1 MKSLQVFCAA
11 LLLCSSLAVQATET
25 GSGDPR
31 YTIQNPP
38 AYAMLGDLLIARP
51 LLVVATV
58 IGAGAFVVSLP
69 FTALGGGIGDAGQAL
84 VVIRR
89 ERRLCGVWGYRGRFE
104 QRGEL
109 IRFCCVADGLIAGK
123 PLPQVFGV
131 HNLCSTTDPVGAG
144 LPAMAS
150 VQARKIRPCR

>member
-1 MKSLQVFCAA
+1 MKVLQIFFVT
-11 LLLCSSLAVQATET
+11 LLLCFSLAVQASET

-69 FTALGGGIGDAGQAL
+69 FTALGGGVGDAGQAL
-84 VVIRR
+84 VVDPAKAAFVRCLGCTG
-89 ERRLCGVWGYRGRFE
+89 EGFE
-104 QRGEL
+104 QRE
-109 IRFCCVADGLIAGK
+109 
-123 PLPQVFGV
+123 
-131 HNLCSTTDPVGAG
+131 
-144 LPAMAS
+144 
-150 VQARKIRPCR
+150 

>member
-1 MKSLQVFCAA
+1 MKCLQVLFVT
-11 LLLCSSLAVQATET
+11 LLLCSSLVARASEN

-84 VVIRR
+84 VVDPARAAFVR
-89 ERRLCGVWGYRGRFE
+89 CLGCVGEGFE
-104 QRGEL
+104 QRE
-109 IRFCCVADGLIAGK
+109 
-123 PLPQVFGV
+123 
-131 HNLCSTTDPVGAG
+131 
-144 LPAMAS
+144 
-150 VQARKIRPCR
+150 

>member
-1 MKSLQVFCAA
+1 MKSLQVFVLA
-11 LLLCSSLAVQATET
+11 LLLSASLVVQATES

-69 FTALGGGIGDAGQAL
+69 FTALGGGVGEAGQAL
-84 VVIRR
+84 VVEPAKAAFVRCLGCTG
-89 ERRLCGVWGYRGRFE
+89 EGFE
-104 QRGEL
+104 QRE
-109 IRFCCVADGLIAGK
+109 
-123 PLPQVFGV
+123 
-131 HNLCSTTDPVGAG
+131 
-144 LPAMAS
+144 
-150 VQARKIRPCR
+150 

>member
-1 MKSLQVFCAA
+1 MKCLQVLVLA
-11 LLLCSSLAVQATET
+11 LLLSASLVVQATES

-69 FTALGGGIGDAGQAL
+69 FTALGGGVGEAGQAL
-84 VVIRR
+84 VVEPAKAAFVRCLGCTG
-89 ERRLCGVWGYRGRFE
+89 EGFE
-104 QRGEL
+104 QRE
-109 IRFCCVADGLIAGK
+109 
-123 PLPQVFGV
+123 
-131 HNLCSTTDPVGAG
+131 
-144 LPAMAS
+144 
-150 VQARKIRPCR
+150 

>member
-1 MKSLQVFCAA
+1 MKVLRVIFVT
-11 LLLCSSLAVQATET
+11 LLLCFSLAVQASES

-69 FTALGGGIGDAGQAL
+69 FTALGGGVGDAGQAL
-84 VVIRR
+84 VIDPARAAFVRCLGCIG
-89 ERRLCGVWGYRGRFE
+89 EGFE
-104 QRGEL
+104 QRE
-109 IRFCCVADGLIAGK
+109 
-123 PLPQVFGV
+123 
-131 HNLCSTTDPVGAG
+131 
-144 LPAMAS
+144 
-150 VQARKIRPCR
+150 